1 MEKLNIS
8 DEQFYNLVKMLNAS
22 VEDGNV
28 ALATIN
34 NVDFNK
40 NLCKILLL
48 HKLSNNP
55 NAWSDKN
62 NMRLWRFMVK
72 VKNGSDDRDSLSWD
86 AIFGDPLSWNA
97 IFKMLLV
104 AKVPATDIQ
113 FFFDVFKEKL
123 FNSIADMG
131 YRDLIS
137 SVDIKLIFNENKQNR
152 NLSESI

>member
-72 VKNGSDDRDSLSWD
+72 VKNGSDD
-86 AIFGDPLSWNA
+86 GDPLSWNA